1 LLLETRVKSGN
12 GCPGTI
18 PTFAFYHGSLTMS
31 SANGRQMDRKLAAVV
46 LAGGI
51 VFSIASGL
59 GLFWLIPAQAGSSNN
74 ASGEILKYRHSGR
87 GAVSDWYTLD
97 RDGLETYVQIYAAEA
112 VSREGS
118 NKQASSLAYVSISQY
133 QVEENCEEF
142 GGEKY
147 CFYDYTPVLGFLG
160 FGEVANSEL
169 EVARSLRSASLN
181 TEVQGFDYVT
191 GQEMTITVDADWT
204 GYGETYKGKER
215 YASSNQYYRISEHS
229 IGFSKDAYASAD
241 ISGDIE
247 LNLGEGEY
255 NQASV
260 FKSNVGFMEVIKGP
274 QLAYPE

>member
-1 LLLETRVKSGN
+1 
-12 GCPGTI
+12 
-18 PTFAFYHGSLTMS
+18 MS

-74 ASGEILKYRHSGR
+74 ASGEILKYRLSGR